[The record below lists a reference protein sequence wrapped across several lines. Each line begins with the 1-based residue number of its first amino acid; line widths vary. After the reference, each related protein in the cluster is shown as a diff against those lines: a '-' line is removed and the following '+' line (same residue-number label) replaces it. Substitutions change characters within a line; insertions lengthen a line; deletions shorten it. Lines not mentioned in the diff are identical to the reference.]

1 VEIEYKPK
9 FKKQYAKLPT
19 AMRSQFKERLKLLL
33 DDPTHPQLRIHALR
47 GKYAGYLSMNV
58 SGDIRAVYKYD
69 GDSIIIFFF
78 IGTHSQLYG

>member
-1 VEIEYKPK
+1 MDIEYKPK
-9 FKKQYAKLPT
+9 FQKQYAKLPNT
-19 AMRSQFKERLKLLL
+19 MRLQFKERLQLLL
-33 DDPTHPQLRIHALR
+33 DDPTHPQLKIHALK

-58 SGDIRAVYKYD
+58 SGDLRAIYNYD